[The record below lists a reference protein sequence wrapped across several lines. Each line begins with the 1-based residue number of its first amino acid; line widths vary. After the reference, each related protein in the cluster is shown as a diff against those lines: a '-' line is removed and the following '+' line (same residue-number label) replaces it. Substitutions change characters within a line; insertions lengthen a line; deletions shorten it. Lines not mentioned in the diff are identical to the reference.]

1 MIGDETRAVAAS
13 AALREQGIFVPA
25 IRYPTVARGAAR
37 LRVTVTASH
46 TPEDIS
52 LLVAALRSVRNPIN
66 REHATKVGVRN
77 PQSQMNKLA
86 KLDHQFVWHPFTQMR
101 DWLKREPVVIVAG
114 KGAVLHDIRGREYL
128 DANSSIWTNLHGHNH
143 PKINTAIQ
151 RQLKKIAHCSA
162 LGLANEPAS
171 LLAERLV
178 KLANAKA
185 VGRASSRAG
194 FSAPEQS
201 GSGPSAA
208 SPHLNKVFFSDDG
221 STALEVALKLAYE
234 FTRRTRTKPVGRPSS
249 AVALLRRVEASSR
262 AAEPKF
268 LSLAGA
274 YHGDTVGAVSLG
286 HIDLFHKSYSGLL
299 FKTDKVMS
307 PYCYRCPFN
316 RAKPERADAREY
328 RKCNWECVGLVEKKF
343 ATQKRKG
350 NPYAAFV
357 FEPLIQ
363 GAAGMIPQPR
373 GWLRRVTEIARSH
386 GALLIADE
394 VMTGFGRRTGI
405 LLDSNSSTFRTP
417 RTSLFA
423 CHHEGVQ
430 PDFLCLAKGLTGGYL
445 PMAATLTTQKVFDA
459 FLGEYEEFKTF
470 FHGHSYTANQ
480 LGAAAALASLEI
492 LQAKPSIRARQNLEK
507 NLHDELQ
514 TLWSLPNVGDIR
526 QVGLIAG
533 IELVR
538 DWRTRKPFDLR
549 EHAGIRVCEAMAR
562 RGVLTRPVGNVIVLM
577 PPYCT
582 TPKQVRKMVRVSRE
596 SICETLF

>member
-1 MIGDETRAVAAS
+1 
-13 AALREQGIFVPA
+13 
-25 IRYPTVARGAAR
+25 
-37 LRVTVTASH
+37 
-46 TPEDIS
+46 
-52 LLVAALRSVRNPIN
+52 
-66 REHATKVGVRN
+66 
-77 PQSQMNKLA
+77 MNKLA

-114 KGAVLHDIRGREYL
+114 KGAILRDAHGREYL

-143 PKINTAIQ
+143 PLINLAIR
-151 RQLKKIAHCSA
+151 RQLKKIAHSSG

-171 LLAERLV
+171 LLAAGLIQIANPQSAIRNPQ
-178 KLANAKA
+178 LA
-185 VGRASSRAG
+185 
-194 FSAPEQS
+194 
-201 GSGPSAA
+201 
-208 SPHLNKVFFSDDG
+208 KVFFSDDG

-234 FTRRTRTKPVGRPSS
+234 FTRRTRAKPVGR
-249 AVALLRRVEASSR
+249 ASSR

-268 LSLAGA
+268 LSLEGA

-286 HIDLFHKSYSGLL
+286 HIDLFHKSYSKLL

-316 RAKPERADAREY
+316 RAKPERADGRES
-328 RKCNWECVGLVEKKF
+328 RRCNWECIGLVEKKF
-343 ATQKRKG
+343 ALQKRKR
-350 NPYAAFV
+350 NSYAAFI

-373 GWLRRVTEIARSH
+373 GWLRRVAEIAR
-386 GALLIADE
+386 GCDALLIADE
-394 VMTGFGRRTGI
+394 VMTGFGRVGQASC
-405 LLDSNSSTFRTP
+405 LSPSSKQIRDRLEACPT
-417 RTSLFA
+417 LFA

-459 FLGEYEEFKTF
+459 FLGEYGEFKTF

-480 LGAAAALASLEI
+480 LGAAAALASLDI
-492 LQAKPSIRARQNLEK
+492 LQSDKSIRSRKNLEK
-507 NLHDELQ
+507 NLHHELQ

-538 DWRTRKPFDLR
+538 DWRTREPFDLR
-549 EHAGIRVCEAMAR
+549 ERAGIRVCEAMAR
-562 RGVLTRPVGNVIVLM
+562 RGVLTRPVGNIIVLM

-582 TPKQVRKMVRVSRE
+582 TPVQARKMVRAVFDSVRE
-596 SICETLF
+596 VCGKP

>member
-1 MIGDETRAVAAS
+1 MH
-13 AALREQGIFVPA
+13 
-25 IRYPTVARGAAR
+25 R
-37 LRVTVTASH
+37 LA
-46 TPEDIS
+46 
-52 LLVAALRSVRNPIN
+52 
-66 REHATKVGVRN
+66 
-77 PQSQMNKLA
+77 Q
-86 KLDHQFVWHPFTQMR
+86 LDRRFVWHPFTQMR
-101 DWLKREPVVIVAG
+101 DWLKCEPIVIVTG
-114 KGAVLHDIRGREYL
+114 KGATLRDVHGREYL
-128 DANSSIWTNLHGHNH
+128 DANSSIWTNLHGHQN
-143 PKINTAIQ
+143 PKINSAI
-151 RQLKKIAHCSA
+151 RCQLRKIAHSSA

-171 LLAERLV
+171 LLAENLIQIANSKNAGGPV
-178 KLANAKA
+178 NSKFKIQNSKL
-185 VGRASSRAG
+185 S
-194 FSAPEQS
+194 
-201 GSGPSAA
+201 
-208 SPHLNKVFFSDDG
+208 KVFFSDDG

-234 FTRRTRTKPVGRPSS
+234 FTRRTRTKQVGRAACP
-249 AVALLRRVEASSR
+249 ALRRSSR
-262 AAEPKF
+262 ATEPKF
-268 LSLAGA
+268 LSLEGA

-328 RKCNWECVGLVEKKF
+328 RKCNWECVDVVEKKI
-343 ATQKRKG
+343 AAQKRKG

-363 GAAGMIPQPR
+363 GAAGMIAQPG
-373 GWLRRVTEIARSH
+373 GWLNRVTQIARSH

-394 VMTGFGRRTGI
+394 VMTGFGRAGSYNFG
-405 LLDSNSSTFRTP
+405 L
-417 RTSLFA
+417 RTSDFGLLFA

-459 FLGEYEEFKTF
+459 FLGKYDEFKTF

-480 LGAAAALASLEI
+480 LGAAAALASLDI
-492 LQAKPSIRARQNLEK
+492 LQGEQSIRARQDLEK

-538 DWRTRKPFDLR
+538 DWRTRKPFELR
-549 EHAGIRVCEAMAR
+549 ERAGIRVCEAMAK

-582 TPKQVRKMVRVSRE
+582 TPTQARKMVHAIFDSVRE
-596 SICETLF
+596 VFGKL